1 MKSMNS
7 KVISFTV
14 ILTSSLLVSIALA
27 QNTSAIKERKNH
39 FKTMSDTVKPTGAM
53 LKGEAPFDL
62 ATVKKAIKT
71 IEEQAPLLAKLFPED
86 SKEGEKTQALPAIWT
101 NKTDFEGRFKKLAD
115 AAKAAESSITDE
127 VTFQEVWP
135 QVTGNC
141 GGCHKKYRKK
151 EE

>member
-1 MKSMNS
+1 MLFT
-7 KVISFTV
+7 KVIPLTL
-14 ILTSSLLVSIALA
+14 ILTSTLVVSVAMA
-27 QNTSAIKERKNH
+27 QNTTVIKERKNH
-39 FKTMSDTVKPTGAM
+39 FKTMSDAVKPTGAM

-62 ATVKKAIKT
+62 AIVKKAIRT
-71 IEEQAPLLAKLFPED
+71 IEEQAPKLANLFPED
-86 SKEGEKTQALPAIWT
+86 SKEGEKTQALPDIWS
-101 NKTDFEGRFKKLAD
+101 NKAEFEGRFKKLAD

-141 GGCHKKYRKK
+141 GGCHKKYRRK